1 LLEIKDLNLIY
12 EDNYHVLKDINF
24 KVEDGEIVGII
35 GLSGAGKTSLLR
47 TLNLLQVPTSGKILL
62 DGVDLTSLDKEE
74 LRKIRKKISIVF
86 QHFNLLSSR
95 TVFQNVALPL
105 EIEDLSK
112 KEIEE
117 KVNKMLESMN
127 LIPRKDAYPSQLS
140 GGEKQRTAIARALIS
155 NPDIILFDEPTSS
168 LDPKT
173 TQKILDLILEINQ
186 STRKSILIVTHEMDV
201 IKKICDKVVYL
212 KNGYVNFVGPV
223 HEFFIEKE
231 TELNNEFYQEIN
243 IDWSKT
249 REMVRNKNQKLLKI
263 VFWGSKTHEPVL
275 YDVAKK
281 YDVSVNILYGKIE
294 HLKDS
299 PYGTMII
306 AINSDNSHVENFL
319 KELSENVYKVEV
331 LN

>member
-1 LLEIKDLNLIY
+1 MLEIKDLNLIY

-249 REMVRNKNQKLLKI
+249 WEMVRNKNQKLLKI

>member
-1 LLEIKDLNLIY
+1 
-12 EDNYHVLKDINF
+12 LKDINF

-249 REMVRNKNQKLLKI
+249 WEMVRNKNQKLLKI

>member
-249 REMVRNKNQKLLKI
+249 WEMVRNKNQKLLKI

>member
-249 REMVRNKNQKLLKI
+249 WEMVRNKNQKLLKI
-263 VFWGSKTHEPVL
+263 VFWGSKTLRACFVRRC
-275 YDVAKK
+275 
-281 YDVSVNILYGKIE
+281 
-294 HLKDS
+294 
-299 PYGTMII
+299 
-306 AINSDNSHVENFL
+306 
-319 KELSENVYKVEV
+319 
-331 LN
+331 

>member
-1 LLEIKDLNLIY
+1 MLEIKDLNLIY

-62 DGVDLTSLDKEE
+62 DGVDLTSLDKEK

-212 KNGYVNFVGPV
+212 KNGYVNFLGPV

-249 REMVRNKNQKLLKI
+249 WEMVRNKNQKLLKI

-306 AINSDNSHVENFL
+306 AINSDNSYVENFL

>member
-1 LLEIKDLNLIY
+1 MLEIKDLNLIY

-155 NPDIILFDEPTSS
+155 HPDIILFDEPTSS

-249 REMVRNKNQKLLKI
+249 WEMVRNKNQKLLKI

>member
-1 LLEIKDLNLIY
+1 
-12 EDNYHVLKDINF
+12 
-24 KVEDGEIVGII
+24 
-35 GLSGAGKTSLLR
+35 
-47 TLNLLQVPTSGKILL
+47 
-62 DGVDLTSLDKEE
+62 
-74 LRKIRKKISIVF
+74 
-86 QHFNLLSSR
+86 
-95 TVFQNVALPL
+95 
-105 EIEDLSK
+105 
-112 KEIEE
+112 
-117 KVNKMLESMN
+117 MLESMN

-249 REMVRNKNQKLLKI
+249 WEMVRNKNQKLLK
-263 VFWGSKTHEPVL
+263 
-275 YDVAKK
+275 
-281 YDVSVNILYGKIE
+281 
-294 HLKDS
+294 
-299 PYGTMII
+299 
-306 AINSDNSHVENFL
+306 
-319 KELSENVYKVEV
+319 
-331 LN
+331 

>member
-1 LLEIKDLNLIY
+1 MLEIKDLNLIY

-62 DGVDLTSLDKEE
+62 DGIDLTSLNKEE

-105 EIEDLSK
+105 EIEGLLK
-112 KEIEE
+112 KEIED

-186 STRKSILIVTHEMDV
+186 STKKSILIVTHEMDV

-243 IDWSKT
+243 IDWNSIWQ
-249 REMVRNKNQKLLKI
+249 MVKDKNQKLLKI

-294 HLKDS
+294 HLKEN
-299 PYGTMII
+299 PYGTMIV
-306 AINSDNSHVENFL
+306 AIRSENSHVEKFL
-319 KELSENVYKVEV
+319 RELSENVYKVEV

>member
-1 LLEIKDLNLIY
+1 MLEIKDLNLIY

-86 QHFNLLSSR
+86 QHSNLLSSR

-249 REMVRNKNQKLLKI
+249 WEMVRNKNQKLLKI

>member
-1 LLEIKDLNLIY
+1 MLEIKDLNLIY

-62 DGVDLTSLDKEE
+62 DGVDLTSLEKEE

-105 EIEDLSK
+105 EIEGLLK
-112 KEIEE
+112 KEIED

-186 STRKSILIVTHEMDV
+186 STKKSILIVTHEMDV

-212 KNGYVNFVGPV
+212 KNGYVDFMGPV

-231 TELNNEFYQEIN
+231 TELNDEFYQEIN
-243 IDWSKT
+243 IDWNSIWQ
-249 REMVRNKNQKLLKI
+249 MVKDKNQKLLKI

>member
-1 LLEIKDLNLIY
+1 LLEIKDLNLIN

-86 QHFNLLSSR
+86 QHFNVLSAR

-249 REMVRNKNQKLLKI
+249 WEMVRNKNQKLLKI

>member
-1 LLEIKDLNLIY
+1 MLEIKDLNLIY

-62 DGVDLTSLDKEE
+62 DGVDLTSLNKEE

-105 EIEDLSK
+105 EIEDLPK
-112 KEIEE
+112 KQIED
-117 KVNKMLESMN
+117 KVTKLLESMN

-186 STRKSILIVTHEMDV
+186 STKKSILIVTHEMDV

-243 IDWSKT
+243 IDWK
-249 REMVRNKNQKLLKI
+249 EIDELVKNKNKRLLKI

-275 YDVAKK
+275 YNVAKK

-294 HLKDS
+294 HLKDN

-306 AINSDNSHVENFL
+306 AINSDNSHLEEFL
-319 KELSENVYKVEV
+319 EELSENVYKVEV

>member
-231 TELNNEFYQEIN
+231 TELNNDFYQEIN

-249 REMVRNKNQKLLKI
+249 WEMVRNKNQKLLKI

>member
-1 LLEIKDLNLIY
+1 MLEIKDLNLIY

-173 TQKILDLILEINQ
+173 TQKILDLILEINR

-249 REMVRNKNQKLLKI
+249 WEMVRNKNQKLLKI

-306 AINSDNSHVENFL
+306 AINSDNSYVENFL